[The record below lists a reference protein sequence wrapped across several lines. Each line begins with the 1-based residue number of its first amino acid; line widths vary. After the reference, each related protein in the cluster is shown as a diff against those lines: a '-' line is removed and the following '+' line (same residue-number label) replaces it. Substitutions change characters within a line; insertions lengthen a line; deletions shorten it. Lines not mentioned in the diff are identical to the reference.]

1 MKQMVLRIFT
11 VLMLSIFVSS
21 CLIPAKKERYL
32 ANFERFIKNIE
43 KNSGNF
49 KPKDWRWADKRYNL
63 YGTEW
68 YQKFS
73 EELTLKEQLK
83 VAEFK
88 IRYQAVK
95 EGSDIKRLFDEK
107 LVKDLERMGED
118 VGKYIDENLDRD
130 LEKLSKGAREIGDS
144 AIKVVED
151 LLKEIKKKRE

>member
-1 MKQMVLRIFT
+1 MVLKIFT
-11 VLMLSIFVSS
+11 VLMFSIFVSS

-43 KNSGNF
+43 KNSENF
-49 KPKDWRWADKRYNL
+49 KPKDWRWADKRYKL

-68 YQKFS
+68 YQKFRD
-73 EELTLKEQLK
+73 ELTLKEQLQI
-83 VAEFK
+83 AGLK
-88 IRYQAVK
+88 IRYQAAK
-95 EGSDIKRLFDEK
+95 EGSGVKRLIDEK

-118 VGKYIDENLDRD
+118 VGKYIDKNLDRD

>member
-11 VLMLSIFVSS
+11 LLMLSIFGTS

-32 ANFERFIKNIE
+32 ANFERFVKNIE
-43 KNSGNF
+43 KNSEDF
-49 KPKDWRWADKRYNL
+49 KPRDWRWADKRYKL

-68 YQKFS
+68 YEKFR
-73 EELTLKEQLK
+73 EEFTLKEQLQI
-83 VAEFK
+83 AGLK

-95 EGSDIKRLFDEK
+95 ESSGVKRLIDEK

-118 VGKYIDENLDRD
+118 MERYFDKDLDRD

-151 LLKEIKKKRE
+151 LLKEIKMKRE